1 MWKGLRRF
9 FKRSDEKFTNVN
21 LEDANIFKRIL
32 FIVLSNIK
40 TIVVLMCVFVFISLI
55 VTYTGSF
62 NKKSVVLS
70 LNYEEA
76 SKGQNPNLTR
86 YNVYELKSDRV
97 MERVISNAGLQDV
110 LTPTE
115 LSEHIDIAEN
125 SSGKTIDPNDSST
138 YYISTSYTVS
148 YRMNREIKNISVD
161 DMMTLICKSYNDM
174 FHEEYVGTKSVL
186 KYDLGDIEGKE
197 YIEIAKLFTN
207 KSDQMLRYIQQRIEE
222 NATYRSEITGQSF
235 QTIKKMIQN
244 VQNYSIKKYS
254 AFVLESG
261 LSRNKDHYIRTL
273 NYKNDMLNINYQK
286 FMIDY
291 NVRKQQVQD
300 YDSAMIGTVMVPSI
314 NEKQEYY
321 MSRTNTG
328 TDYLTKEADYSLSQ
342 GNAVDRDIIDNNDII
357 AKVNASTAD
366 EESYKKADELIK
378 TVDEE
383 LKQVANTADTTDKEY
398 IKHTTK
404 DYLTFT
410 EYTGSGN
417 KMFILETVIGT
428 AVVFFIILCAVYY
441 VIDGYIRRKEDGRY
455 ELICLNILV
464 NGNILFLLSAYSVH

>member
-1 MWKGLRRF
+1 MKKMWKGLRRF

-55 VTYTGSF
+55 VTCTGSF

-70 LNYEEA
+70 LNYE
-76 SKGQNPNLTR
+76 
-86 YNVYELKSDRV
+86 
-97 MERVISNAGLQDV
+97 ERVISNAGLQDV

-197 YIEIAKLFTN
+197 YIDIAKLFTN

-366 EESYKKADELIK
+366 EESYKKAD
-378 TVDEE
+378 
-383 LKQVANTADTTDKEY
+383 
-398 IKHTTK
+398 TTK

-455 ELICLNILV
+455 E
-464 NGNILFLLSAYSVH
+464 

>member
-1 MWKGLRRF
+1 MKKMWKGLRRF

-70 LNYEEA
+70 LNYEEV

-222 NATYRSEITGQSF
+222 NATYRSDITGQSF

-455 ELICLNILV
+455 E
-464 NGNILFLLSAYSVH
+464 

>member
-1 MWKGLRRF
+1 MKKMWKGLRRF

-222 NATYRSEITGQSF
+222 NATYRSDITGQSF

-398 IKHTTK
+398 IKHTTM

-455 ELICLNILV
+455 E
-464 NGNILFLLSAYSVH
+464 

>member
-9 FKRSDEKFTNVN
+9 FKRSDEKFPNVN

-455 ELICLNILV
+455 E
-464 NGNILFLLSAYSVH
+464 

>member
-1 MWKGLRRF
+1 MKKMWKGLRRF

-222 NATYRSEITGQSF
+222 NATYRSDITGQSF

-273 NYKNDMLNINYQK
+273 NYKNDMLNINYKK

-455 ELICLNILV
+455 E
-464 NGNILFLLSAYSVH
+464 

>member
-1 MWKGLRRF
+1 MKKMWKGLRRF

-40 TIVVLMCVFVFISLI
+40 TIAVLMCVFVFISLI

-70 LNYEEA
+70 FNYEEA

-222 NATYRSEITGQSF
+222 NATYRSDITGQSF

-455 ELICLNILV
+455 E
-464 NGNILFLLSAYSVH
+464 

>member
-1 MWKGLRRF
+1 MKKMWKGLRRF

-222 NATYRSEITGQSF
+222 NATYRSDITGQSF

-291 NVRKQQVQD
+291 NVRKQQVHD

-455 ELICLNILV
+455 E
-464 NGNILFLLSAYSVH
+464 

>member
-1 MWKGLRRF
+1 MKKMWKGLRRF

-40 TIVVLMCVFVFISLI
+40 TIAVLMCVFVFISLI

-125 SSGKTIDPNDSST
+125 SSGKTIDLNDSST

-222 NATYRSEITGQSF
+222 NATYRSDITGQSF

-455 ELICLNILV
+455 E
-464 NGNILFLLSAYSVH
+464 

>member
-1 MWKGLRRF
+1 MKKMWKGLRRF

-40 TIVVLMCVFVFISLI
+40 TIAVLMCVFVFISLI

-222 NATYRSEITGQSF
+222 NATYRSDITGQSF

-291 NVRKQQVQD
+291 NVRKYQVQD

-455 ELICLNILV
+455 E
-464 NGNILFLLSAYSVH
+464 

>member
-1 MWKGLRRF
+1 MKKMWKGLRRF

-138 YYISTSYTVS
+138 YYFSTSYTVS

-222 NATYRSEITGQSF
+222 NATYRSDITGQSF

-328 TDYLTKEADYSLSQ
+328 IDYLTKEADYSLSQ

-441 VIDGYIRRKEDGRY
+441 VIDGYIRRKEDGRD
-455 ELICLNILV
+455 E
-464 NGNILFLLSAYSVH
+464 

>member
-1 MWKGLRRF
+1 MKKMWKGLRRF

-148 YRMNREIKNISVD
+148 YRMNREIKNISGD

-186 KYDLGDIEGKE
+186 KYDLGDIDGKE

-222 NATYRSEITGQSF
+222 NATYRSDITGQSF

-455 ELICLNILV
+455 E
-464 NGNILFLLSAYSVH
+464 

>member
-1 MWKGLRRF
+1 MKKMWKGLRRF

-222 NATYRSEITGQSF
+222 NATYRSDITGQSF

-244 VQNYSIKKYS
+244 VQDYSIKKYS

-273 NYKNDMLNINYQK
+273 NYKNDMLNIKYQK

-455 ELICLNILV
+455 E
-464 NGNILFLLSAYSVH
+464 

>member
-1 MWKGLRRF
+1 MKKMWKGLRRF

-40 TIVVLMCVFVFISLI
+40 TIAVLMCVFVFISLI

-273 NYKNDMLNINYQK
+273 NYKNDMLNIKYQK

-455 ELICLNILV
+455 E
-464 NGNILFLLSAYSVH
+464 

>member
-378 TVDEE
+378 TVYEE

-455 ELICLNILV
+455 E
-464 NGNILFLLSAYSVH
+464 

>member
-1 MWKGLRRF
+1 MKKMWKGLRRF

-222 NATYRSEITGQSF
+222 NATYRSDITGQSF

-383 LKQVANTADTTDKEY
+383 LKQVAHTADTTDKEY

-455 ELICLNILV
+455 E
-464 NGNILFLLSAYSVH
+464 

>member
-1 MWKGLRRF
+1 MKKMWKGLRRF

-55 VTYTGSF
+55 VTCTGSF

-186 KYDLGDIEGKE
+186 KYDLGDIDGKE

-222 NATYRSEITGQSF
+222 NATYRSDITGQSF

-455 ELICLNILV
+455 E
-464 NGNILFLLSAYSVH
+464 

>member
-1 MWKGLRRF
+1 MKKMWKGLRRF

-244 VQNYSIKKYS
+244 VQDYSIKKYS

-273 NYKNDMLNINYQK
+273 NYKNDMLNIKYQK

-455 ELICLNILV
+455 E
-464 NGNILFLLSAYSVH
+464 

>member
-1 MWKGLRRF
+1 MKKMWKGLRRF

-222 NATYRSEITGQSF
+222 NATYRSDITGQSF

-244 VQNYSIKKYS
+244 VHNYSIKKYS

-455 ELICLNILV
+455 E
-464 NGNILFLLSAYSVH
+464 

>member
-1 MWKGLRRF
+1 MKKMWKGLRRF

-40 TIVVLMCVFVFISLI
+40 TIAVLMCVFVFISLI

-110 LTPTE
+110 LTSTE

-222 NATYRSEITGQSF
+222 NATYRSDITGQSF

-455 ELICLNILV
+455 E
-464 NGNILFLLSAYSVH
+464 

>member
-1 MWKGLRRF
+1 MKKMWKGLRRF

-40 TIVVLMCVFVFISLI
+40 TIAVLMCVFVFISLI

-383 LKQVANTADTTDKEY
+383 LNQVANTADTTDKEY

-455 ELICLNILV
+455 E
-464 NGNILFLLSAYSVH
+464 

>member
-1 MWKGLRRF
+1 MKKMWKGLRRF

-222 NATYRSEITGQSF
+222 NATYRSDITGQSF

-314 NEKQEYY
+314 NENQEYY

-455 ELICLNILV
+455 E
-464 NGNILFLLSAYSVH
+464 

>member
-300 YDSAMIGTVMVPSI
+300 YDSAMIGTVMVPLI

-455 ELICLNILV
+455 E
-464 NGNILFLLSAYSVH
+464 

>member
-1 MWKGLRRF
+1 MKKMWKGLRRF

-62 NKKSVVLS
+62 NKKIVVLS

-222 NATYRSEITGQSF
+222 NATYRSDITGQSF

-455 ELICLNILV
+455 E
-464 NGNILFLLSAYSVH
+464 

>member
-1 MWKGLRRF
+1 MKKMWKGLRRF

-40 TIVVLMCVFVFISLI
+40 TIAVLMCVFVFISLI

-70 LNYEEA
+70 LNYDEA

-222 NATYRSEITGQSF
+222 NATYRSDITGQSF

-455 ELICLNILV
+455 E
-464 NGNILFLLSAYSVH
+464 

>member
-1 MWKGLRRF
+1 
-9 FKRSDEKFTNVN
+9 
-21 LEDANIFKRIL
+21 
-32 FIVLSNIK
+32 
-40 TIVVLMCVFVFISLI
+40 
-55 VTYTGSF
+55 
-62 NKKSVVLS
+62 
-70 LNYEEA
+70 
-76 SKGQNPNLTR
+76 
-86 YNVYELKSDRV
+86 
-97 MERVISNAGLQDV
+97 
-110 LTPTE
+110 
-115 LSEHIDIAEN
+115 
-125 SSGKTIDPNDSST
+125 
-138 YYISTSYTVS
+138 
-148 YRMNREIKNISVD
+148 
-161 DMMTLICKSYNDM
+161 
-174 FHEEYVGTKSVL
+174 
-186 KYDLGDIEGKE
+186 
-197 YIEIAKLFTN
+197 
-207 KSDQMLRYIQQRIEE
+207 
-222 NATYRSEITGQSF
+222 
-235 QTIKKMIQN
+235 
-244 VQNYSIKKYS
+244 
-254 AFVLESG
+254 
-261 LSRNKDHYIRTL
+261 
-273 NYKNDMLNINYQK
+273 
-286 FMIDY
+286 MIDY

-410 EYTGSGN
+410 GSGN

-455 ELICLNILV
+455 E
-464 NGNILFLLSAYSVH
+464 

>member
-40 TIVVLMCVFVFISLI
+40 TIAVLMCVFVFISLI

-222 NATYRSEITGQSF
+222 NATYRSDITGQSF

-321 MSRTNTG
+321 ISRTNTG

-455 ELICLNILV
+455 E
-464 NGNILFLLSAYSVH
+464 

>member
-1 MWKGLRRF
+1 MKKMWKGLRRF

-40 TIVVLMCVFVFISLI
+40 TIAVLMCVFVFISLI

-174 FHEEYVGTKSVL
+174 FHEEYVGTKSAL

-222 NATYRSEITGQSF
+222 NATYRSDITGQSF

-455 ELICLNILV
+455 E
-464 NGNILFLLSAYSVH
+464 

>member
-1 MWKGLRRF
+1 MKKMWKGLRRF

-222 NATYRSEITGQSF
+222 NATYRSDITGQSF

-273 NYKNDMLNINYQK
+273 NYKNDMLNINYQN

-455 ELICLNILV
+455 E
-464 NGNILFLLSAYSVH
+464 

>member
-1 MWKGLRRF
+1 MKKMWKGLRRF

-222 NATYRSEITGQSF
+222 NATYRSDITGQSF

-321 MSRTNTG
+321 MSRTNTS

-455 ELICLNILV
+455 E
-464 NGNILFLLSAYSVH
+464 

>member
-1 MWKGLRRF
+1 MKKMWKGLRRF

-222 NATYRSEITGQSF
+222 NATYRSDITGQSF

-357 AKVNASTAD
+357 EKVNASTAD

-455 ELICLNILV
+455 E
-464 NGNILFLLSAYSVH
+464 

>member
-1 MWKGLRRF
+1 MKKMWKGLRRF

-125 SSGKTIDPNDSST
+125 SSCKTIDPNDSST

-222 NATYRSEITGQSF
+222 NATYRSDITGQSF

-244 VQNYSIKKYS
+244 VQDYSIKKYS

-455 ELICLNILV
+455 E
-464 NGNILFLLSAYSVH
+464 

>member
-1 MWKGLRRF
+1 MKKMWKGLRRF

-40 TIVVLMCVFVFISLI
+40 TIAVLMCVFVFISLI

-222 NATYRSEITGQSF
+222 NATYRSDITGQSF

-261 LSRNKDHYIRTL
+261 LSRNKHHYIRTL

-455 ELICLNILV
+455 E
-464 NGNILFLLSAYSVH
+464 

>member
-138 YYISTSYTVS
+138 TI
-148 YRMNREIKNISVD
+148 
-161 DMMTLICKSYNDM
+161 
-174 FHEEYVGTKSVL
+174 F
-186 KYDLGDIEGKE
+186 
-197 YIEIAKLFTN
+197 
-207 KSDQMLRYIQQRIEE
+207 QQ
-222 NATYRSEITGQSF
+222 A
-235 QTIKKMIQN
+235 
-244 VQNYSIKKYS
+244 
-254 AFVLESG
+254 
-261 LSRNKDHYIRTL
+261 IR
-273 NYKNDMLNINYQK
+273 
-286 FMIDY
+286 F
-291 NVRKQQVQD
+291 
-300 YDSAMIGTVMVPSI
+300 
-314 NEKQEYY
+314 
-321 MSRTNTG
+321 RT
-328 TDYLTKEADYSLSQ
+328 E
-342 GNAVDRDIIDNNDII
+342 
-357 AKVNASTAD
+357 
-366 EESYKKADELIK
+366 
-378 TVDEE
+378 
-383 LKQVANTADTTDKEY
+383 
-398 IKHTTK
+398 
-404 DYLTFT
+404 
-410 EYTGSGN
+410 
-417 KMFILETVIGT
+417 
-428 AVVFFIILCAVYY
+428 
-441 VIDGYIRRKEDGRY
+441 
-455 ELICLNILV
+455 
-464 NGNILFLLSAYSVH
+464 